1 MAKEGLVVH
10 VVPHSHIDTEWYW
23 QLDTCIDWSVEIISL
38 ALGLMRRDPDYRF
51 TQDQVTVLEPVYQ
64 RLSRQDRKFLREM
77 VAQGRFEIAGAMY
90 TQPEVAEPHGE
101 TLVRQLLYG
110 LEWFEDVLGVKS
122 EYAWLIDTFGQINQ
136 LPQILAS
143 AGVKYYVFG
152 RDMPP
157 DLELDE
163 IKSDFWYESPDGTRL
178 LTHWMPGHYGVYNG
192 VYGDHLKP
200 GLEKVLKHRTSRH
213 VMAPWGGDVVRPLH
227 TSKEI
232 KEMVRSALD
241 ELGVADAEIRMST
254 AGEYLRAVEREAGDS
269 LPTYTYD
276 FNPPYR
282 TQDLRGCWDGRY
294 RLKREFRRAE
304 YALFEAEVLCSLAV
318 LEGQDYPAINLGQV
332 WRRVCHAAFHDIL
345 GGSHSDPVYVSA
357 MGKLRGAIAEARAAS
372 ENAARYMATQVDR
385 GAAKRPV
392 LVFNSMSFS
401 RSETVSVGASFAQSE
416 AVKSVAILDG
426 AGRTVPSAISA
437 EQSYP
442 DGSLRGATIS
452 LLPHDVPAFGYSLY
466 RIETDRAGAS
476 PPGTATAQGNVLEN
490 EFYRITVDPSHG
502 GITSLVMK
510 SSGKELIDAGAG
522 FGNEL
527 IAEVEDDPNPEGMI
541 HLTGEKHLSSTFT
554 GVSVEADSD
563 PLGATLTITGPFQD
577 CTRIQEITLRPGE
590 CRIDFRT
597 TLEDFSGGDI
607 LLKTSFPLAI
617 DWEKASTDYETPFA
631 TTRRPQGHF
640 GAQTWV
646 DCGDGDVGVALI
658 NRGPAG
664 YWVEDGRLELVIMR
678 SYGDYRGYQEMGL
691 GQHKMPEYEHSTQMR
706 LGAEHG
712 RNVFEYA
719 LLPHQ
724 GGWQDA
730 GVVESAHSYN
740 QRLLALSEEAG
751 SGPWPP
757 EQGFLSVEPASFE
770 VVTIKEAEDGESL
783 VLRGY
788 ETAGRKTE
796 VTLRLPAKVKSAWL
810 GDLREH
816 RERHLQI
823 RDGAVRF
830 ECRPHQI
837 VTVMLEY

>member
-1 MAKEGLVVH
+1 MTEESLIVH

-64 RLSRQDRKFLREM
+64 RLSKEDREFLKEM

-101 TLVRQLLYG
+101 TLVRQILYG
-110 LEWFEDVLGVKS
+110 LQWFEDVLGAKS
-122 EYAWLIDTFGQINQ
+122 DYAWLIDTFGQINQ

-157 DLELDE
+157 DLDMDE

-178 LTHWMPGHYGVYNG
+178 QTHWMPGHYGVYG
-192 VYGDHLKP
+192 GQVKR
-200 GLEKVLKHRTSRH
+200 GLERLLKHRTSRH
-213 VMAPWGGDVVRPLH
+213 LMVPWGDDVIRPSH

-232 KEMVRSALD
+232 KELVGAALE
-241 ELGVADAEIRMST
+241 ELGFPGAEVQVST
-254 AGEYLRAVEREAGDS
+254 AGEYLEAVQREAGDS

-282 TQDLRGCWDGRY
+282 VQDLRGCWDGRY
-294 RLKREFRRAE
+294 QLKREFRRAE

-318 LEGQDYPAINLGQV
+318 LHGQDYPGINLGDV
-332 WRRVCHAAFHDIL
+332 WRRVCHTAFHDII
-345 GGSHSDPVYVSA
+345 GGSHADPVYVTA
-357 MGKLRGAIAEARAAS
+357 MGKLSGVIAEARAAS
-372 ENAARYMATQVDR
+372 ENAARYMATHVDR
-385 GAAKRPV
+385 GDAKRPV
-392 LVFNSMSFS
+392 LVFNSMSFE
-401 RSETVSVGASFAQSE
+401 RFEVVCVEASFAEWEGVQ
-416 AVKSVAILDG
+416 SVAVLDG
-426 AGRTVPSAISA
+426 RGKTRPSSVSAEERYPDASLRRAAISF
-437 EQSYP
+437 
-442 DGSLRGATIS
+442 
-452 LLPHDVPAFGYSLY
+452 LPHDVPAFGYSLY
-466 RIETDRAGAS
+466 RIETGGSGAS
-476 PPGTATAQGNVLEN
+476 PPGTAIAQDNVLEN

-502 GITSLVMK
+502 GISSLVMK
-510 SSGKELIDAGAG
+510 SSGKELIAAGVG

-527 IAEVEDDPNPEGMI
+527 IAEVEDDPNPEGLI
-541 HLTGEKHLSSTFT
+541 HLTGEKHRSSTFT
-554 GVSVEADSD
+554 GVSVQAHSD

-577 CTRIQEITLRPGE
+577 CTRIQEITLRPGQR
-590 CRIDFRT
+590 RIDFRT

-617 DWEKASTDYETPFA
+617 DWGKASIDYETPYA
-631 TTRRPQGHF
+631 TTKRPEGHF

-646 DCGDGDVGVALI
+646 DCGDGEVGAALM
-658 NRGPAG
+658 NHGPAG

-678 SYGDYRGYQEMGL
+678 SYRNSLGYQKSGFDHHGL
-691 GQHKMPEYEHSTQMR
+691 PEYEHSTQMR

-719 LLPHQ
+719 LLPHA
-724 GGWQDA
+724 GGWREA
-730 GVVESAHSYN
+730 GVVESAHSFN
-740 QRLLALSEEAG
+740 QRLPALLEEAG

-757 EQGFLSVEPASFE
+757 EQGFLSVEPAGFE
-770 VVTIKEAEDGESL
+770 IVTIKEAEESDSL

-788 ETAGRKTE
+788 ETAGQRTE
-796 VTLRLPAKVKSAWL
+796 VTLRLPAMVKSAWL
-810 GDLREH
+810 GGLREDKERRLQV
-816 RERHLQI
+816 RE
-823 RDGAVRF
+823 GTVRF
-830 ECRPHQI
+830 DCRPHQI
-837 VTVMLEY
+837 VTLMLEY